1 MSSSLR
7 EFQLRLSERIRQAA
21 AAPMGTVRLGVRAS
35 TGNLL
40 VDLSEVGEI
49 VPFTG
54 GVTPVPLTR
63 EWFRGLVNLRGSLYG
78 ISDLGLFEGGAPLV
92 PTRATRLLAFAPRLG
107 LNAALLVERT
117 LGLQAMPA
125 LREITPGEDGE
136 GGQDTNDGAAPRV
149 VWRGRRW
156 LDDDGE
162 RWDELS
168 LEALSANE
176 RFLAV
181 NR

>member
-1 MSSSLR
+1 MSSTSTLR
-7 EFQLRLSERIRQAA
+7 EFQLRLSERLRQAA
-21 AAPMGTVRLGVRAS
+21 AAPMGMARLGVRIS
-35 TGNLL
+35 TGNVL

-49 VPFTG
+49 VPFVG
-54 GVTPVPLTR
+54 GVTPVPLAR

-78 ISDLGLFEGGAPLV
+78 VSDLGAFEGGAPLV

-117 LGLQAMPA
+117 LGLQAMQA
-125 LREITPGEDGE
+125 LRELPPQEDGDQAN
-136 GGQDTNDGAAPRV
+136 GSSSSGSA
-149 VWRGRRW
+149 WRGRSW
-156 LDDDGE
+156 LDDEGE

-168 LEALSANE
+168 LEALAVSE